1 MKKASM
7 TESAIE
13 SKVWKLATVMSTA
26 GVASMDYIR
35 QLTYILFLKMDLENS
50 DLYMIDSQLPE
61 DCRWNKLLEVIM
73 KGEELV
79 NRYNY
84 ILTTLSKQDGLVG
97 SIFVRAKNEINK
109 PSHLKKIIEFVNEE
123 NWLSNSDIKG
133 VIYESILAKTGQAD
147 SKSSAGQYFTPRP
160 LVQAIVDCVAPKATE
175 RVCDPACGTGGF
187 LLAAC
192 DYVESHESN
201 IKKKAQFKREFLTG
215 NDISP
220 LLVTLASMNMYLH
233 DIGIGSVPIQCKDS
247 LEKEPEKLV
256 DVVLAN
262 PPFGTRAQEAGAVRE
277 MLVETS
283 DNQLNFLQHF
293 MLSLKNNGRA
303 GVVIPDSVL
312 FAGEKGSAA
321 QILREKLL
329 KDFNL
334 HTILRLPKGIF
345 YANGISASVLFF
357 EKGSPT
363 KNIWFY
369 DYRTGIKKTL
379 KKNPL
384 KRDDLADFVSC
395 YCPDH
400 LENRKET
407 WSEDNPNGRWRK
419 FPVET
424 FLSDNRIYMDISW
437 ITKKDELEG
446 VTLTDLLGELSSK
459 SEEISKAV
467 GELSTLL
474 KDTE

>member
-160 LVQAIVDCVAPKATE
+160 LVQADRK
-175 RVCDPACGTGGF
+175 
-187 LLAAC
+187 
-192 DYVESHESN
+192 
-201 IKKKAQFKREFLTG
+201 
-215 NDISP
+215 
-220 LLVTLASMNMYLH
+220 
-233 DIGIGSVPIQCKDS
+233 SV
-247 LEKEPEKLV
+247 V
-256 DVVLAN
+256 
-262 PPFGTRAQEAGAVRE
+262 
-277 MLVETS
+277 
-283 DNQLNFLQHF
+283 
-293 MLSLKNNGRA
+293 
-303 GVVIPDSVL
+303 
-312 FAGEKGSAA
+312 
-321 QILREKLL
+321 
-329 KDFNL
+329 
-334 HTILRLPKGIF
+334 
-345 YANGISASVLFF
+345 
-357 EKGSPT
+357 
-363 KNIWFY
+363 
-369 DYRTGIKKTL
+369 
-379 KKNPL
+379 
-384 KRDDLADFVSC
+384 
-395 YCPDH
+395 
-400 LENRKET
+400 
-407 WSEDNPNGRWRK
+407 
-419 FPVET
+419 
-424 FLSDNRIYMDISW
+424 
-437 ITKKDELEG
+437 
-446 VTLTDLLGELSSK
+446 
-459 SEEISKAV
+459 
-467 GELSTLL
+467 
-474 KDTE
+474 

>member
-1 MKKASM
+1 
-7 TESAIE
+7 
-13 SKVWKLATVMSTA
+13 
-26 GVASMDYIR
+26 
-35 QLTYILFLKMDLENS
+35 
-50 DLYMIDSQLPE
+50 
-61 DCRWNKLLEVIM
+61 
-73 KGEELV
+73 
-79 NRYNY
+79 
-84 ILTTLSKQDGLVG
+84 
-97 SIFVRAKNEINK
+97 
-109 PSHLKKIIEFVNEE
+109 
-123 NWLSNSDIKG
+123 
-133 VIYESILAKTGQAD
+133 
-147 SKSSAGQYFTPRP
+147 
-160 LVQAIVDCVAPKATE
+160 
-175 RVCDPACGTGGF
+175 
-187 LLAAC
+187 
-192 DYVESHESN
+192 
-201 IKKKAQFKREFLTG
+201 
-215 NDISP
+215 
-220 LLVTLASMNMYLH
+220 
-233 DIGIGSVPIQCKDS
+233 
-247 LEKEPEKLV
+247 
-256 DVVLAN
+256 
-262 PPFGTRAQEAGAVRE
+262 

-467 GELSTLL
+467 GELSALL